1 MRMNNSKT
9 RLIWVRVMGY
19 LTPLST
25 IFQLFRG
32 GQFYCWRKPEYPEK
46 TTDLPQVTDKTLS
59 HKVVLSTPRHSD
71 SQL

>member
-19 LTPLST
+19 LMPLST

-46 TTDLPQVTDKTLS
+46 TTDKTLS
-59 HKVVLSTPRHSD
+59 HKVVLSTPHHSN